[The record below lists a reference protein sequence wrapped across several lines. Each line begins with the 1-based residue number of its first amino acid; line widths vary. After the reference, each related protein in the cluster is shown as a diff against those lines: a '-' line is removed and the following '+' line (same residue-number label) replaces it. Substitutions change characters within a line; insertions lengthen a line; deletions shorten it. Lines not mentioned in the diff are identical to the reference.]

1 MILLNLRLAFK
12 NIFDKRNSSWI
23 SILGLAIAFASLF
36 YIYSYVSF
44 ELSYDSQHENASR
57 IYRIS
62 GDIVAAENTMTHAVL
77 GPLMGQGLKDDFP
90 AVESFVRLIPFR
102 ESILLET
109 ETKQFSVDEAYK
121 ADSTIFDIFS
131 LVFKYGSP
139 HNALSN
145 PNEIVINQ
153 SLSQKFFGDQNSVGE
168 VLEYD
173 GQVFTVVGVVEDS
186 PANSHHKLNVL
197 FSNNSLSV
205 NSDDRSP
212 VKLSEA
218 YWMPTAFHFIMLKPN
233 AAIESITDNFEP
245 FFEKHMSTFGKLL
258 NAEFNLIAIPLKDLH
273 FSRHMTYDLPKG
285 NKTYAYILIMV
296 GLFIFLIAT
305 INYSNLLVSQ
315 TITQAKSVGL
325 RKVMGANQLAL
336 YFQFLLNSLVLI
348 LVSVI
353 LANIFFQIS
362 LPWSKELTELE
373 RSIFSGSRILT
384 LSLVFILLTSLTTSL
399 IPFLNHWKKSGLQ
412 LIQPRQRSLSGL
424 GSIKFGRGSTIVQ
437 YALTIVLV
445 IAVFVITRQLNFL
458 MKSEMGFDKEGV
470 VMLPLNN
477 LKEQSQGIKSFKEEI
492 SKNSFLANA
501 SFSSNIPGE
510 ILGTSHFQIDR
521 DGEKVTKI
529 VNTLAVDYDYFT
541 LMGMEFKEGRNFGK
555 LFSDGDFQ
563 SVIIN
568 EAFIDF
574 CGYSGSM
581 LGVELAGTKVIGVL
595 ENVSFNSLH
604 NPAAPIVFYLS
615 DETNGYLNV
624 KLNTTELI
632 ESVRLIQDKW
642 EDFYPDV
649 PFVFQFLDQQVAKMY
664 AEDQKINKLI
674 KLFTLI
680 SLIISLMGLLNLSSL
695 IMKRKTKEIGI
706 RKVVGAAVIEI
717 MGMLSKDFTKWI
729 LISFIIA
736 CPIAYYVAAEWLEN
750 FAYKTTLPW
759 WIFAF
764 SGLLALSIAL
774 LTVSWQSWRAATKN
788 PIEALRY
795 E

>member
-12 NIFDKRNSSWI
+12 NVFNKRSSSWI

-102 ESILLET
+102 ESILLEI

-173 GQVFTVVGVVEDS
+173 GRVFAVVGVVEDS

-197 FSNNSLSV
+197 FSNNSPSV
-205 NSDDRSP
+205 DSDDHSP

-412 LIQPRQRSLSGL
+412 LIQPRQRSLSGF

-529 VNTLAVDYDYFT
+529 VNTLGVDYEYFQ
-541 LMGMEFKEGRNFGK
+541 LMGMEFKEGRNFGE
-555 LFSDGDFQ
+555 LFSDDNFQ

-581 LGVELAGTKVIGVL
+581 LGVELAGTKVIGVVK
-595 ENVSFNSLH
+595 NVSFNSLH
-604 NPAAPIVFYLS
+604 NPAAPLVFYLS
-615 DETNGYLNV
+615 EETDGYLNI
-624 KLNTTELI
+624 KLNTTKLDEA
-632 ESVRLIQDKW
+632 VKMIQSNW
-642 EDFYPDV
+642 ENFYPDV

-759 WIFAF
+759 WIFAL

>member
-1 MILLNLRLAFK
+1 MTLLNLRLAFK
-12 NIFDKRNSSWI
+12 NVFDKRSSSWI

-36 YIYSYVSF
+36 YIYTYVSF

-131 LVFKYGSP
+131 FVFKYGSP

-153 SLSQKFFGDQNSVGE
+153 SLNEKFFGDRNSVGE

-173 GQVFTVVGVVEDS
+173 AQLFTIVGVVEDS
-186 PANSHHKLNVL
+186 PVNSHHKLNVL
-197 FSNNSLSV
+197 FSIDSPLLS
-205 NSDDRSP
+205 SDDLSP
-212 VKLSEA
+212 INESEA
-218 YWMPTAFHFIMLKPN
+218 YWMPSAFHFILLKPHTK
-233 AAIESITDNFEP
+233 IESITDNFES
-245 FFEKHMSTFGKLL
+245 FFDKHMSTFGKLI
-258 NAEFNLIAIPLKDLH
+258 NAEFNLIAIPLQDLH
-273 FSRHMTYDLPKG
+273 FSRHMTYDYPKG

-296 GLFIFLIAT
+296 GLFIYLIAN
-305 INYSNLLVSQ
+305 INYSNLLISQ
-315 TITQAKSVGL
+315 NITQAKSVGL
-325 RKVMGANQLAL
+325 RKVMGASYLTL
-336 YFQFLLNSLVLI
+336 YYQFFLNSLILI
-348 LVSVI
+348 SVSI
-353 LANIFFQIS
+353 FLANMLFQIS
-362 LPWSKELTELE
+362 LPWSKELTGLE
-373 RSIFSGSRILT
+373 RSIFPISRILT
-384 LSLVFILLTSLTTSL
+384 LSIVLVLLTSLTASL
-399 IPFLNHWKKSGLQ
+399 IPFLNQIKKSGLQ
-412 LIQPRQRSLSGL
+412 LIQTRQHSLKGF
-424 GSIKFGRGSTIVQ
+424 GSIQFGRASTIVQ

-445 IAVFVITRQLNFL
+445 ISVFVITRQLNYL
-458 MKSEMGFDKEGV
+458 MKSEMGFKQEDV
-470 VMLPLNN
+470 LVLPTNN
-477 LKEQSQGIKSFKEEI
+477 LNEQAQSIVSFKDEI
-492 SKNSFLANA
+492 GKNSFVANV
-501 SFSSNIPGE
+501 SFSGNIPGE
-510 ILGTSHFQIDR
+510 VLGTSHFQIDR

-555 LFSDGDFQ
+555 LFSDGNFQ

-615 DETNGYLNV
+615 DETNGYLNI

-680 SLIISLMGLLNLSSL
+680 SLIISLMGLLNLSSI
-695 IMKRKTKEIGI
+695 IMKRKTKEIGV
-706 RKVVGAAVIEI
+706 RKVVGATVIEI

-736 CPIAYYVAAEWLEN
+736 CPIAYYVAVEWLEN

-759 WIFAF
+759 WIFAL

>member
-1 MILLNLRLAFK
+1 MIVLNLKLALK
-12 NIFDKRNSSWI
+12 IVFDKRNSSWI

-44 ELSYDSQHENASR
+44 ELSYDSQHEDHSR

-77 GPLMGQGLKDDFP
+77 GPSMGQGLKDEFP
-90 AVESFVRLIPFR
+90 AVESFVRLIPFH

-109 ETKQFSVDEAYK
+109 EMKQFSVDEAYRV
-121 ADSTIFDIFS
+121 DSTIFDIFS
-131 LVFKYGSP
+131 LVFLYGSP
-139 HNALSN
+139 HSALTN

-173 GQVFTVVGVVEDS
+173 GQIYTIVGVVEDS
-186 PANSHHKLNVL
+186 PVNSHHKLNVL
-197 FSNNSLSV
+197 FSIDSPFTRTG
-205 NSDDRSP
+205 DISP
-212 VKLSEA
+212 VQESEY
-218 YWMPTAFHFIMLKPN
+218 YWAPSAFHFIMLKQHTE
-233 AAIESITDNFEP
+233 IESITDNFEP
-245 FFEKHMSTFGKLL
+245 FFDKYMSTFGKLL
-258 NAEFNLIAIPLKDLH
+258 NADFNLIAIPLKDLH
-273 FSRHMTYDLPKG
+273 FSRQMTYDLPKG

-325 RKVMGANQLAL
+325 RKVLGANQLTL

-399 IPFLNHWKKSGLQ
+399 IPFLNHRKKSGLQ
-412 LIQPRQRSLSGL
+412 LLQARQRSLSGL
-424 GSIKFGRGSTIVQ
+424 GSIQFGRVSTIVQ

-445 IAVFVITRQLNFL
+445 ISVFVITRQLNFL
-458 MKSEMGFDKEGV
+458 MKSEMGFDKEGI
-470 VMLPLNN
+470 VMLPLNS

-492 SKNSFLANA
+492 SKNSSVANA

-521 DGEKVTKI
+521 DGETVTKI
-529 VNTLAVDYDYFT
+529 VHTLGVDYEYFT
-541 LMGMEFKEGRNFGK
+541 LMGMEFKEGRNFGE
-555 LFSDGDFQ
+555 LFSDNNFQ

-574 CGYSGSM
+574 CGYNGSM
-581 LGVELAGTKVIGVL
+581 LGVELAGTKVVGVL
-595 ENVSFNSLH
+595 KNVSFNSLH
-604 NPAAPIVFYLS
+604 NPAAPLVFYLS
-615 DETNGYLNV
+615 EETNGYLNI
-624 KLNTTELI
+624 KLNTT
-632 ESVRLIQDKW
+632 RLDEAVKMIQSNW
-642 EDFYPDV
+642 EVVYPDV

-664 AEDQKINKLI
+664 TEDQKINKLI

-680 SLIISLMGLLNLSSL
+680 SLIISLMGFLNLSTL

-706 RKVVGAAVIEI
+706 RKVNGATVYEI
-717 MGMLSKDFTKWI
+717 MGMLNKNFAVWI
-729 LISFIIA
+729 LISFVIA
-736 CPIAYYVAAEWLEN
+736 GPIAYYAAIKWLEN

-759 WIFAF
+759 WIFAL

>member
-12 NIFDKRNSSWI
+12 NVFDKRNSSWI

-109 ETKQFSVDEAYK
+109 VTKQFSVDEAYK

-296 GLFIFLIAT
+296 GLFIYLIAN
-305 INYSNLLVSQ
+305 INYSNLLISQ
-315 TITQAKSVGL
+315 NITQAKSVGL
-325 RKVMGANQLAL
+325 RKVMGASYLTL
-336 YFQFLLNSLVLI
+336 YYQFFLNSLILI
-348 LVSVI
+348 SVSI
-353 LANIFFQIS
+353 FLANMLFQIS
-362 LPWSKELTELE
+362 LPWSKELTGLE
-373 RSIFSGSRILT
+373 RSIFPISSIMT
-384 LSLVFILLTSLTTSL
+384 LSIVLVLLTSLTASL
-399 IPFLNHWKKSGLQ
+399 IPFLNQIKKSGLQ
-412 LIQPRQRSLSGL
+412 LIQTRQHSLKGF
-424 GSIKFGRGSTIVQ
+424 GSIQFGRASTIVQ

-445 IAVFVITRQLNFL
+445 ISVFVITRQLNYL
-458 MKSEMGFDKEGV
+458 MKSEMGFKQEDV
-470 VMLPLNN
+470 LVLPTNN
-477 LKEQSQGIKSFKEEI
+477 LKEQAQSIVSFKDEI
-492 SKNSFLANA
+492 GKNSFVANV
-501 SFSSNIPGE
+501 SFSGNIPGE
-510 ILGTSHFQIDR
+510 VLGTSHFQIDR

-529 VNTLAVDYDYFT
+529 VNTLAVDYDYFS
-541 LMGMEFKEGRNFGK
+541 LMGMKFKEGRNFGK
-555 LFSDGDFQ
+555 LFSDGNFQ

-649 PFVFQFLDQQVAKMY
+649 PFVFQFLDQQVAQMY
-664 AEDQKINKLI
+664 AEDKKINKLI

-706 RKVVGAAVIEI
+706 RKVVGAGVIEI

-759 WIFAF
+759 WIFAL

>member
-121 ADSTIFDIFS
+121 ADSTIFDIFN

-173 GQVFTVVGVVEDS
+173 GRVFAVVGVVEDS

-197 FSNNSLSV
+197 FSNNSPSV
-205 NSDDRSP
+205 DSDDHSP

-296 GLFIFLIAT
+296 GLFIYLIAN
-305 INYSNLLVSQ
+305 INYSNLLISQ
-315 TITQAKSVGL
+315 NITQAKSVGL
-325 RKVMGANQLAL
+325 RKVMGASYLTL
-336 YFQFLLNSLVLI
+336 YYQFFLNSLILI
-348 LVSVI
+348 SVSIV
-353 LANIFFQIS
+353 LANVLFQIS
-362 LPWSKELTELE
+362 LPWSKELTGLE
-373 RSIFSGSRILT
+373 RSIFPISSIMT
-384 LSLVFILLTSLTTSL
+384 LSIVLVLLTSLTASL
-399 IPFLNHWKKSGLQ
+399 IPFLNQIKKSGLQ
-412 LIQPRQRSLSGL
+412 LIQTRQHSLKGF
-424 GSIKFGRGSTIVQ
+424 GSIQFGRASTIVQ

-445 IAVFVITRQLNFL
+445 ISVFVITRQLNYL
-458 MKSEMGFDKEGV
+458 MKSEMGFKQEDV
-470 VMLPLNN
+470 LILPTNN
-477 LKEQSQGIKSFKEEI
+477 LKEQAQSIVSFKDEI
-492 SKNSFLANA
+492 GKNSFVANV
-501 SFSSNIPGE
+501 SFSGNIPGE
-510 ILGTSHFQIDR
+510 VLGTSHFQIDR

-529 VNTLAVDYDYFT
+529 VNTLGVDYDYFT

-555 LFSDGDFQ
+555 LFSDGNFQ

-632 ESVRLIQDKW
+632 ESVKLIQDKW
-642 EDFYPDV
+642 EDFYPNV